1 MSDVRCPRRVRVRYL
16 PLYLLPWVGP
26 VRLPLKSQPDHRQQ
40 TIRSSY
46 GETKRNTQIDTQ
58 SDQSQRGPRE
68 RNGRNRP
75 LTETDRLTG
84 HRHRPRRQRRRP
96 RSPLRAPWEIVLLC
110 HLHDLKACYLCN
122 RTCTWAVLQVNKYIF
137 DIANLQQYLASWSWL
152 RGRGFVVDVL

>member
-1 MSDVRCPRRVRVRYL
+1 MSDVRGACVFAIYLSTCYPGACYLSNLNPITDSRHSGLATAKQRETHRSTHRAIRVREVRSE
-16 PLYLLPWVGP
+16 
-26 VRLPLKSQPDHRQQ
+26 REKRTQPTSHRQ
-40 TIRSSY
+40 
-46 GETKRNTQIDTQ
+46 
-58 SDQSQRGPRE
+58 
-68 RNGRNRP
+68 
-75 LTETDRLTG
+75 TG

>member
-16 PLYLLPWVGP
+16 PLYLLPWGL
-26 VRLPLKSQPDHRQQ
+26 LPLKSQPDHRQQ
-40 TIRSSY
+40 TLRSSY

-58 SDQSQRGPRE
+58 SDQSQRIRSERE
-68 RNGRNRP
+68 KRTQPTSHRQ
-75 LTETDRLTG
+75 TG

-110 HLHDLKACYLCN
+110 HLHDLKASIVEPNLYS
-122 RTCTWAVLQVNKYIF
+122 AVPQVNKYIF